1 MTRPKATNMIQTL
14 KYLIPYLKQYR
25 VKYIVGAV
33 FVIFTN
39 IFRIVNPRI
48 VQSAIDY
55 LKTDFA
61 LSRLG
66 MYASLIVLFA
76 LLEGIFLFLMRKSMI
91 VASRE
96 IENDL
101 RNDFFEKLLQLQPTY
116 YQNIPTGDIMA
127 RATNDL
133 SAVRSVLGPGI
144 AYSVNTIT
152 AFIFVIPM
160 MLIIS
165 PRLSLFALL
174 PFPLIAVLVNRF
186 GKAIHHRF
194 EKIQEQFSAL
204 STRAQENLSGSSI
217 IKWFVREKHEIEEF
231 RKLNFENMQRNISF
245 VKVQAGFHPVLMF
258 VIGLATALII
268 LFGGKLV
275 IDDKISLGEF
285 TAFMLY
291 MGILIWPSIALGWV
305 IGLFQQGAASMNRMR
320 QVLETEPEIVELP
333 TMITPKKFNGEITFK
348 DLSFGYEEETRV
360 LQGISIHFPAQ
371 QTIGIIGPT
380 GSGKTTLVQL
390 IPHFYKLPPGH
401 LFIDGID
408 LNDISVKFLRS
419 RIGYVPQETFLFS
432 NTIRNNIAYGKP
444 DATQE
449 EIEWAAKMAHIHEE
463 IQSFPDQYESILGEK
478 GLNLS
483 GGQKQRVAIARAILY
498 QPEILILDDAFSAL
512 DTYTEERILTNLEDF
527 FPDRTVLLVSHR
539 ISTLQNCDHIIVMED
554 GGITEQGNHEELL
567 AARGLYAWIHEKQL
581 LEEEL
586 EQVE

>member
-1 MTRPKATNMIQTL
+1 MIQTL
-14 KYLIPYLKQYR
+14 KYLIPYLKQYK

-39 IFRIVNPRI
+39 IFRILNPRV
-48 VQSAIDY
+48 VQNAIDY
-55 LKTDFA
+55 LKTEFTI
-61 LSRLG
+61 SKLG
-66 MYASLIVLFA
+66 LYAGLVVLFA

-101 RNDFFEKLLQLQPTY
+101 RNDFFERLMQLQPSY
-116 YQNIPTGDIMA
+116 YHSIPTGDIMA

-160 MLIIS
+160 MLHIS

-186 GKAIHHRF
+186 GRAIHFRF

-217 IKWFVREKHEIEEF
+217 IKWFVREKYEVEEF
-231 RKLNFENMQRNISF
+231 RKLNYENMNRNISY
-245 VKVQAGFHPVLMF
+245 VKVQAAFHPVLMF

-275 IDDKISLGEF
+275 IDDQISLGEF

-333 TMITPKKFNGEITFK
+333 NMITPKKFNGEIRFK
-348 DLSFGYEEETRV
+348 DLTFGYDKDIPV
-360 LQGISIHFPAQ
+360 LHGINIHFPAR
-371 QTIGIIGPT
+371 QTIGLIGPT

-390 IPHFYKLPPGH
+390 IPHFYKIPSGH
-401 LFIDGID
+401 LFFDGID

-444 DATQE
+444 DATHE

-463 IQSFPDQYESILGEK
+463 IESFPDQYESILGEK

-539 ISTLQNCDHIIVMED
+539 ISTLQNCDNIIVMEE
-554 GGITEQGNHEELL
+554 GAITEQGNHEELL
-567 AARGLYAWIHEKQL
+567 AARGLYSWIHEKQL

-586 EQVE
+586 ESVE

>member
-1 MTRPKATNMIQTL
+1 MIETL
-14 KYLIPYLKQYR
+14 KYLIPYIKRYKRQ
-25 VKYIVGAV
+25 YIVGTI

-39 IFRIVNPRI
+39 AFRIINPRV

-55 LKTDFA
+55 LKTEFS
-61 LSRLG
+61 LSKLG
-66 MYASLIVLFA
+66 LYASIVVLVA
-76 LLEGIFLFLMRKSMI
+76 VMEGIFLFLMRRSMI

-96 IENDL
+96 IENDF
-101 RNDFFEKLLQLQPTY
+101 RNDFFEKLLALHPAY
-116 YQNIPTGDIMA
+116 YQSTPTGDIMA

-144 AYSVNTIT
+144 AYSINTIT
-152 AFIFVIPM
+152 AFLFVIPM
-160 MLIIS
+160 MVYIS
-165 PRLSLFALL
+165 PRLALFALL
-174 PFPLIAVLVNRF
+174 PFPVVALLVNRF

-194 EKIQEQFSAL
+194 ERIQAQFSAL

-217 IKWFVREKHEIEEF
+217 IKWFVREKHEIDEF
-231 RKLNFENMQRNISF
+231 RKLNQENMNRNISF
-245 VKVQAGFHPVLMF
+245 AKVQAAFHPALIL
-258 VIGLATALII
+258 VIGFATALII

-305 IGLFQQGAASMNRMR
+305 IGLFQQGAASLNRMR
-320 QVLETEPEIVELP
+320 QVLETEPTIKELP
-333 TMITPKKFNGEITFK
+333 SMKVPQKFNGEISFRDLTF
-348 DLSFGYEEETRV
+348 SYEDNTPV
-360 LQGISIHFPAQ
+360 LHQLNMHFPARH
-371 QTIGIIGPT
+371 TIGIIGPT
-380 GSGKTTLVQL
+380 GSGKSTLVQL
-390 IPHFYKLPPGH
+390 IPNFYKLPPGK
-401 LFIDGID
+401 LFIDGYDIND
-408 LNDISVKFLRS
+408 LSVKFLRN

-444 DATQE
+444 DASQE

-463 IQSFPDQYESILGEK
+463 IESFPDKYESILGEK

-483 GGQKQRVAIARAILY
+483 GGQKQRVAIARAILI

-539 ISTLQNCDHIIVMED
+539 ISTLQNCDHIIVLED
-554 GGITEQGNHEELL
+554 GKITEQGNHEELL
-567 AARGLYAWIHEKQL
+567 AVGGLYSWIHEKQL

-586 EQVE
+586 ESVE

>member
-1 MTRPKATNMIQTL
+1 MIETL
-14 KYLIPYLKQYR
+14 KYLIPYIKQY
-25 VKYIVGAV
+25 KLKFIAGTI
-33 FVIFTN
+33 FVVFTN
-39 IFRIVNPRI
+39 IFRIINPRI
-48 VQSAIDY
+48 VQNAIDY
-55 LKTDFA
+55 LKSEFSISKMA
-61 LSRLG
+61 I
-66 MYASLIVLFA
+66 YASLIVLFA

-101 RNDFFEKLLQLQPTY
+101 RNDFFNKLLQLHPTY
-116 YQNIPTGDIMA
+116 YQNIPTGDVMA

-144 AYSVNTIT
+144 AYSINTIT

-160 MLIIS
+160 MVLIS
-165 PRLSLFALL
+165 PKLALFALL
-174 PFPLIAVLVNRF
+174 PFPIIALLVNRF
-186 GKAIHHRF
+186 GRAIHYRF
-194 EKIQEQFSAL
+194 EKIQAQFSAL

-231 RKLNFENMQRNISF
+231 RKLNFENMRRNISY
-245 VKVQAGFHPVLMF
+245 VKVQAGFHPVL
-258 VIGLATALII
+258 VLIIGIAAAIII

-275 IDDKISLGEF
+275 IDGKISLGEF

-291 MGILIWPSIALGWV
+291 MGMLIWPSIALGWV
-305 IGLFQQGAASMNRMR
+305 IGLFQQGAASLNRMR
-320 QVLETEPEIVELP
+320 QVLEAEPEIKELP
-333 TMITPKKFNGEITFK
+333 NMITPEKFNGEISFK
-348 DLSFGYEEETRV
+348 NLTFGYEDDTPV
-360 LQGISIHFPAQ
+360 LHQINIQFPAR

-390 IPHFYKLPPGH
+390 IPHFYKLPAGQ
-401 LFIDGID
+401 LFIDGYDIND
-408 LNDISVKFLRS
+408 LSVKFLRS

-444 DATQE
+444 NATIE
-449 EIEWAAKMAHIHEE
+449 EIEWAAQMAHIHEE
-463 IQSFPDQYESILGEK
+463 IESFPDQYDSILGEK

-483 GGQKQRVAIARAILY
+483 GGQKQRVAIARAILS

-512 DTYTEERILTNLEDF
+512 DTYTEERILSNLEDF
-527 FPDRTVLLVSHR
+527 FPNRSVLLVSHR
-539 ISTLQNCDHIIVMED
+539 ISTLQNCDNIIVLED
-554 GGITEQGNHEELL
+554 GRITEQGDHDDLL
-567 AARGLYAWIHEKQL
+567 AAGGLYSWIYEKQL

>member
-1 MTRPKATNMIQTL
+1 MIETL
-14 KYLIPYLKQYR
+14 KYLIPYIKRYKRQ
-25 VKYIVGAV
+25 YIVGTI

-39 IFRIVNPRI
+39 AFRIINPRV

-55 LKTDFA
+55 LKTEFS
-61 LSRLG
+61 LSKLG
-66 MYASLIVLFA
+66 LYASIVVLVA
-76 LLEGIFLFLMRKSMI
+76 VMEGIFLFLMRRSMI

-96 IENDL
+96 IENDF
-101 RNDFFEKLLQLQPTY
+101 RNDFFEKLLALHPAY
-116 YQNIPTGDIMA
+116 YQSTPTGDIMA

-144 AYSVNTIT
+144 AYSINTIT
-152 AFIFVIPM
+152 AFLFVIPM
-160 MLIIS
+160 MVYIS
-165 PRLSLFALL
+165 PRLALFALL
-174 PFPLIAVLVNRF
+174 PFPVVALLVNRF

-194 EKIQEQFSAL
+194 ERIQAQFSAL

-217 IKWFVREKHEIEEF
+217 IKWFVREKHEIDEF
-231 RKLNFENMQRNISF
+231 RKLNQENMNRNISF
-245 VKVQAGFHPVLMF
+245 AKVQAAFHPALIL
-258 VIGLATALII
+258 VIGFATALII

-305 IGLFQQGAASMNRMR
+305 IGLFQQGAASLNRMR
-320 QVLETEPEIVELP
+320 QVLETEPTIKELP
-333 TMITPKKFNGEITFK
+333 SMKVPQKFNGEISFRDLTF
-348 DLSFGYEEETRV
+348 SYEDNTPV
-360 LQGISIHFPAQ
+360 LHQLNMHFPARH
-371 QTIGIIGPT
+371 TIGIIGPT
-380 GSGKTTLVQL
+380 GSGKSTLVQL
-390 IPHFYKLPPGH
+390 IPNFYKLPPGK
-401 LFIDGID
+401 LFIDEYDIND
-408 LNDISVKFLRS
+408 LSVKFLRS

-444 DATQE
+444 DASQE

-463 IQSFPDQYESILGEK
+463 IESFPDKYESILGEK

-483 GGQKQRVAIARAILY
+483 GGQKQRVAIARAILI

-539 ISTLQNCDHIIVMED
+539 ISTLQNCDHIIVLED
-554 GGITEQGNHEELL
+554 GKITEQGNHEELL
-567 AARGLYAWIHEKQL
+567 AVGGLYSWIHEKQL

-586 EQVE
+586 ESVE

>member
-1 MTRPKATNMIQTL
+1 MIETL
-14 KYLIPYLKQYR
+14 KYLIPYLKRYKRQ
-25 VKYIVGAV
+25 YIVGTV

-39 IFRIVNPRI
+39 VFRILNPRV
-48 VQSAIDY
+48 VQNAIDY
-55 LKTDFA
+55 LKTEFS

-66 MYASLIVLFA
+66 LYASLVILLA
-76 LLEGIFLFLMRKSMI
+76 LLEGIFLFLMRRSMI

-96 IENDL
+96 IENDF
-101 RNDFFEKLLQLQPTY
+101 RNDFFEKLLALHPAY
-116 YQNIPTGDIMA
+116 YQSTPTGDIMA
-127 RATNDL
+127 KATNDL

-144 AYSVNTIT
+144 AYSINTIT
-152 AFIFVIPM
+152 AFLFVIPM
-160 MLIIS
+160 MVYIS
-165 PRLSLFALL
+165 PKLALFAFL
-174 PFPLIAVLVNRF
+174 PFPVVALLVNRF

-194 EKIQEQFSAL
+194 ERIQAQFSAL

-231 RKLNFENMQRNISF
+231 RKLNLENMNRNISYA
-245 VKVQAGFHPVLMF
+245 KVQAAFHPSLIL
-258 VIGLATALII
+258 VIGFATALII

-305 IGLFQQGAASMNRMR
+305 IGLFQQGAASLNRMR
-320 QVLETEPEIVELP
+320 QVLETEPTIKELP
-333 TMITPKKFNGEITFK
+333 TMKVPQKFNGEISFRDLTF
-348 DLSFGYEEETRV
+348 SYEENMPV
-360 LQGISIHFPAQ
+360 LHNLNMHFPARH
-371 QTIGIIGPT
+371 TVGIIGPT

-390 IPHFYKLPPGH
+390 IPHFYQLPQGK
-401 LFIDGID
+401 LFIDGYDI
-408 LNDISVKFLRS
+408 NDISVKFLRS

-444 DATQE
+444 DASQE
-449 EIEWAAKMAHIHEE
+449 EIEWAAQMAHIHEE
-463 IQSFPDQYESILGEK
+463 IESFPDKYDSILGEK

-483 GGQKQRVAIARAILY
+483 GGQKQRVAIARAILI

-512 DTYTEERILTNLEDF
+512 DTYTEERILSNLEDF

-539 ISTLQNCDHIIVMED
+539 ISTLQNCDHIIVIED
-554 GGITEQGNHEELL
+554 GKITEQGNHEELL
-567 AARGLYAWIHEKQL
+567 AVGGLYSWIHERQL

-586 EQVE
+586 ESVE

>member
-1 MTRPKATNMIQTL
+1 MIQTL
-14 KYLIPYLKQYR
+14 KYLIPYLKQYK

-39 IFRIVNPRI
+39 IFRILNPRV
-48 VQSAIDY
+48 VQNAIDY
-55 LKTDFA
+55 LKTEFTISKLGLYAA
-61 LSRLG
+61 LV
-66 MYASLIVLFA
+66 IVLA

-101 RNDFFEKLLQLQPTY
+101 RNDFFEKLMQLQPSY
-116 YQNIPTGDIMA
+116 YHSIPTGDIMA

-160 MLIIS
+160 MIHIS

-186 GKAIHHRF
+186 GKAIHYRF
-194 EKIQEQFSAL
+194 EKIQEQFSAM

-217 IKWFVREKHEIEEF
+217 IKWFVREKYEVEEF
-231 RKLNFENMQRNISF
+231 RKLNYENMKRNISY

-275 IDDKISLGEF
+275 IDDRISLGEF

-333 TMITPKKFNGEITFK
+333 TMIMPKKFNGEIRFD
-348 DLSFGYEEETRV
+348 DLTFGYDKDIPV
-360 LQGISIHFPAQ
+360 LHGINVHFPAR
-371 QTIGIIGPT
+371 QTIGLIGPT

-390 IPHFYKLPPGH
+390 IPHFYKIPSGH
-401 LFIDGID
+401 LFFDGMDI
-408 LNDISVKFLRS
+408 NDISVKFLRS

-432 NTIRNNIAYGKP
+432 NTIRNNISYGKP
-444 DATQE
+444 DANLE
-449 EIEWAAKMAHIHEE
+449 EIEWAAKMANIHEE

-539 ISTLQNCDHIIVMED
+539 ISTLQNCDNIIVMEE
-554 GGITEQGNHEELL
+554 GAITEQGNHEELL
-567 AARGLYAWIHEKQL
+567 ASGGLYSWIHEKQL

-586 EQVE
+586 ESVE

>member
-1 MTRPKATNMIQTL
+1 MIQTL
-14 KYLIPYLKQYR
+14 KYLIPYLKQYK
-25 VKYIVGAV
+25 VKYIVGTV

-39 IFRIVNPRI
+39 IFRIANPRV
-48 VQSAIDY
+48 VQNAIDY
-55 LKTDFA
+55 LKTEFTI
-61 LSRLG
+61 SKLG
-66 MYASLIVLFA
+66 LYASLIILFA
-76 LLEGIFLFLMRKSMI
+76 IFEGIFLFLMRKSMI

-101 RNDFFEKLLQLQPTY
+101 RNDFFGKLLQLQPSY
-116 YQNIPTGDIMA
+116 YQSIPTGDIMA

-160 MLIIS
+160 MIHIS

-186 GKAIHHRF
+186 GKAIHYRF

-217 IKWFVREKHEIEEF
+217 IKWFVREKYEVEEF
-231 RKLNFENMQRNISF
+231 RKLNYVNMQRNISY

-320 QVLETEPEIVELP
+320 QVLETEPEIFELP
-333 TMITPKKFNGEITFK
+333 TMITPNKFNGEIRFK
-348 DLSFGYEEETRV
+348 EVTFGYEKEV
-360 LQGISIHFPAQ
+360 PILQRINIHFPAQ
-371 QTIGIIGPT
+371 QTVGIIGPT

-390 IPHFYKLPPGH
+390 IPHFYKIPPGH
-401 LFIDGID
+401 LFIDSID
-408 LNDISVKFLRS
+408 INDISVKFLRS

-512 DTYTEERILTNLEDF
+512 DTYTEERILTNLEEF

-539 ISTLQNCDHIIVMED
+539 ISTLQNCDNIIVLED
-554 GGITEQGNHEELL
+554 GTITEQGSHEELL
-567 AARGLYAWIHEKQL
+567 AAGGLYSWIHEKQL

-586 EQVE
+586 ESVE

>member
-1 MTRPKATNMIQTL
+1 MIETL
-14 KYLIPYLKQYR
+14 KYLIPYIKQY
-25 VKYIVGAV
+25 KLKFIAGTI

-39 IFRIVNPRI
+39 IFRIINPRI
-48 VQSAIDY
+48 VQNAIDY
-55 LKTDFA
+55 LKSEFSVSKLA
-61 LSRLG
+61 I
-66 MYASLIVLFA
+66 YASLIILFA
-76 LLEGIFLFLMRKSMI
+76 IMEGIFLFLMRKYMI

-101 RNDFFEKLLQLQPTY
+101 RNDFFDKLLQLHPGY
-116 YQNIPTGDIMA
+116 YQNMPTGDIMA

-144 AYSVNTIT
+144 AYSANTIT

-160 MLIIS
+160 MVLIS
-165 PRLSLFALL
+165 PKLALFALL
-174 PFPLIAVLVNRF
+174 PFPIIALLVNRF

-194 EKIQEQFSAL
+194 ERIQAQFSTL

-217 IKWFVREKHEIEEF
+217 IKWFVREKYEIEEF
-231 RKLNFENMQRNISF
+231 RKLNFENMRRNISY
-245 VKVQAGFHPVLMF
+245 VKVQAGFHPVLVL
-258 VIGLATALII
+258 VIGFATAIII

-275 IDDKISLGEF
+275 IDGKISLGEF

-291 MGILIWPSIALGWV
+291 MGMLIWPSIALGWV
-305 IGLFQQGAASMNRMR
+305 IGLFQQGAASLNRMR
-320 QVLETEPEIVELP
+320 QVLEAEPEIKELP
-333 TMITPKKFNGEITFK
+333 NMILPEKLNGEISFK
-348 DLSFGYEEETRV
+348 DLTFGYEEDTPV
-360 LQGISIHFPAQ
+360 LHQINIHFPAC

-390 IPHFYKLPPGH
+390 IPHFYKLPAGQ
-401 LFIDGID
+401 LFIDG
-408 LNDISVKFLRS
+408 NDINDLSVKFLRS

-444 DATQE
+444 DATIE
-449 EIEWAAKMAHIHEE
+449 EIEWAAKMANIHEE

-483 GGQKQRVAIARAILY
+483 GGQKQRVAIARAILF

-512 DTYTEERILTNLEDF
+512 DTYTEERILSNLEEF
-527 FPDRTVLLVSHR
+527 FPNRTVLLVSHR
-539 ISTLQNCDHIIVMED
+539 ISTLQNCDNIIVLED
-554 GGITEQGNHEELL
+554 GRITEQGDHDELL
-567 AARGLYAWIHEKQL
+567 AAGGLYSWIYEKQL

-586 EQVE
+586 EKVE

>member
-1 MTRPKATNMIQTL
+1 MIETL
-14 KYLIPYLKQYR
+14 KYLIPYIKQY
-25 VKYIVGAV
+25 KLKFIAGTI

-39 IFRIVNPRI
+39 IFRIINPRI
-48 VQSAIDY
+48 VQNAIDY
-55 LKTDFA
+55 LKNEFSVSKLA
-61 LSRLG
+61 I
-66 MYASLIVLFA
+66 YASLIILFA
-76 LLEGIFLFLMRKSMI
+76 LMEGIFLFLMRKYMI

-101 RNDFFEKLLQLQPTY
+101 RNDFFNKLLQLHPGY
-116 YQNIPTGDIMA
+116 YQNMPTGDIMA

-160 MLIIS
+160 MVLIS
-165 PRLSLFALL
+165 PKLALFALL
-174 PFPLIAVLVNRF
+174 PFPIIALLVNRF

-194 EKIQEQFSAL
+194 ERIQAQFSTL

-217 IKWFVREKHEIEEF
+217 IKWFVREKYEIEEF
-231 RKLNFENMQRNISF
+231 RKLNFENMRRNISY
-245 VKVQAGFHPVLMF
+245 VKVQAGFHPVLVL
-258 VIGLATALII
+258 VIGFATAIII

-275 IDDKISLGEF
+275 IDGKISLGEF

-291 MGILIWPSIALGWV
+291 MGMLIWPSIALGWV
-305 IGLFQQGAASMNRMR
+305 IGLFQQGAASLNRMR
-320 QVLETEPEIVELP
+320 QVLEAEPEIKELP
-333 TMITPKKFNGEITFK
+333 NMIVPEKFNGEISFK
-348 DLSFGYEEETRV
+348 NLTFGYEEDTPV
-360 LQGISIHFPAQ
+360 LHQINIHFPAC

-390 IPHFYKLPPGH
+390 IPHFYKLPAGQ
-401 LFIDGID
+401 LFVDG
-408 LNDISVKFLRS
+408 NDINDLSVKFLRS

-432 NTIRNNIAYGKP
+432 NTICNNIAYGKP
-444 DATQE
+444 DATME

-463 IQSFPDQYESILGEK
+463 IESFPDQYKSMLGEK

-483 GGQKQRVAIARAILY
+483 GGQKQRVAIARAILF

-512 DTYTEERILTNLEDF
+512 DTYTEERILSNLEEF
-527 FPDRTVLLVSHR
+527 FPNRTVLLVSHR
-539 ISTLQNCDHIIVMED
+539 ISTLQNCDNIIVLED
-554 GGITEQGNHEELL
+554 GRITEQGDHNELL
-567 AARGLYAWIHEKQL
+567 AVGGLYSWIYEKQL

-586 EQVE
+586 EKVE

>member
-1 MTRPKATNMIQTL
+1 MIETL
-14 KYLIPYLKQYR
+14 KYLIPYIKQY
-25 VKYIVGAV
+25 KLKFIAGTI

-39 IFRIVNPRI
+39 IFRIINPRI
-48 VQSAIDY
+48 VQNAIDY
-55 LKTDFA
+55 LKSEFSVSKLA
-61 LSRLG
+61 I
-66 MYASLIVLFA
+66 YASLIILFA
-76 LLEGIFLFLMRKSMI
+76 IMEGIFLFLMRKYMI

-101 RNDFFEKLLQLQPTY
+101 RNDFFDKLLQLHPGY
-116 YQNIPTGDIMA
+116 YQNMPTGDIMA

-144 AYSVNTIT
+144 AYSANTIT

-160 MLIIS
+160 MVLIS
-165 PRLSLFALL
+165 PKLALFALL
-174 PFPLIAVLVNRF
+174 PFPIIALLVNRF

-194 EKIQEQFSAL
+194 ERIQAQFSTL

-217 IKWFVREKHEIEEF
+217 IKWFVREKYEIEEF
-231 RKLNFENMQRNISF
+231 RKLNFENMRRNISY
-245 VKVQAGFHPVLMF
+245 VKVQAGFHPVLVL
-258 VIGLATALII
+258 VIGFATAIII

-275 IDDKISLGEF
+275 IDGKISLGEF

-291 MGILIWPSIALGWV
+291 MGMLIWPSIALGWV
-305 IGLFQQGAASMNRMR
+305 IGLFQQGAASLNRMR
-320 QVLETEPEIVELP
+320 QVLEAEPEIKELP
-333 TMITPKKFNGEITFK
+333 NMIVPEKFNGEISFK
-348 DLSFGYEEETRV
+348 NLTFGYEEDTPV
-360 LQGISIHFPAQ
+360 LHQINIHFPAC

-390 IPHFYKLPPGH
+390 IPHFYKLPARQ
-401 LFIDGID
+401 LFIDG
-408 LNDISVKFLRS
+408 NDINDLSVKFLRS

-432 NTIRNNIAYGKP
+432 NTLRNNIAYGKP
-444 DATQE
+444 DATME

-483 GGQKQRVAIARAILY
+483 GGQKQRVAIARAILF

-512 DTYTEERILTNLEDF
+512 DTYTEERILSNLEEF
-527 FPDRTVLLVSHR
+527 FPNRTVLLVSHR
-539 ISTLQNCDHIIVMED
+539 ISTLQNCDNIIVLED
-554 GGITEQGNHEELL
+554 GRITEQGDHDELL
-567 AARGLYAWIHEKQL
+567 AAGGLYSWIYEKQL

-586 EQVE
+586 EKVE

>member
-1 MTRPKATNMIQTL
+1 MIQTL
-14 KYLIPYLKQYR
+14 KYLLPYLKQYK
-25 VKYIVGAV
+25 VKYIVGTV

-55 LKTDFA
+55 LKTEFA

-66 MYASLIVLFA
+66 LYASLIVLFA
-76 LLEGIFLFLMRKSMI
+76 LLEGIFLFLMRRSMI

-101 RNDFFEKLLQLQPTY
+101 RNDFFKKLLQLQPTY
-116 YQNIPTGDIMA
+116 YQNISTGDIMA

-144 AYSVNTIT
+144 AYSINTIT

-160 MLIIS
+160 MIFIS
-165 PRLSLFALL
+165 PKLALFALL

-186 GKAIHHRF
+186 GRAIHHRF
-194 EKIQEQFSAL
+194 QKIQEQFSAL

-231 RKLNFENMQRNISF
+231 GKLNYENMQRNISF
-245 VKVQAGFHPVLMF
+245 VKVQAAFHPVLML
-258 VIGLATALII
+258 VIGLAAALII

-320 QVLETEPEIVELP
+320 QVLEAEPEIVELP
-333 TMITPKKFNGEITFK
+333 TMIIPKKFNGEIRFK
-348 DLSFGYEEETRV
+348 ELTFGYDDETPV
-360 LQGISIHFPAQ
+360 LHRIDILFPAR

-390 IPHFYKLPPGH
+390 IPHFYKIPPGH

-408 LNDISVKFLRS
+408 INDISVKFLRS

-444 DATQE
+444 DATQDD
-449 EIEWAAKMAHIHEE
+449 IEWAAKMAHIHEE

-512 DTYTEERILTNLEDF
+512 DTYTEEKILTNLEDF

-554 GGITEQGNHEELL
+554 GAITEQGNHEELL
-567 AARGLYAWIHEKQL
+567 AARGLYSWIHEKQL

-586 EQVE
+586 ESVE